1 MKDGEV
7 ILLENVRFYKE
18 EEKNDP
24 GFAKVT
30 CPFCGYMFVYTY
42 VYESLR
48 VQLHS

>member
-24 GFAKVT
+24 AFAKVT
-30 CPFCGYMFVYTY
+30 HHSLPIIILIYTY
-42 VYESLR
+42 P
-48 VQLHS
+48 